1 MPWFLKAHA
10 LRSAWVRPA
19 RALQGGSMNTN
30 EINAA
35 AKLIVEARRSGVKRE
50 PLPVE
55 LQPTTIDEGHAIQ
68 DATVALLNET
78 VGGWKVGLDK
88 AGTMSRAPIFAG
100 DIQVNPGRIGS
111 SNDNLR
117 GIEAEIAFR
126 FTKDLPARA
135 TDYTC
140 SEVEDA
146 MEAFAAIELLNS
158 RYSDPRPR
166 STLEKLADR
175 IIQGG
180 IVCGTPRKDWRSIDF
195 SKLEIVL
202 SVDGTDIAT
211 GTGTH
216 PVGDPV
222 APAVALVN
230 ALRKTSGVKT
240 GQIMTTG
247 TWSGVNFVGPDSLA
261 VANFDGF

>member
-1 MPWFLKAHA
+1 MK
-10 LRSAWVRPA
+10 
-19 RALQGGSMNTN
+19 RA
-30 EINAA
+30 
-35 AKLIVEARRSGVKRE
+35 

-78 VGGWKVGLDK
+78 IGGWKVALDK
-88 AGTMSRAPIFAG
+88 AGIMSRAPIFKD
-100 DIQVNPGRIGS
+100 DIQANPGRVEAS
-111 SNDNLR
+111 DTNLR

-126 FTKDLPARA
+126 FTRDLPARDS
-135 TDYTC
+135 DY
-140 SEVEDA
+140 SRREVEDA

-158 RYSDPRPR
+158 RYAEAGPR

-180 IVCGTPRKDWRSIDF
+180 IVCGTPRADWRSIDF
-195 SKLEIVL
+195 AKLEVVL
-202 SVDGTDIAT
+202 TVDGTDIAA

-216 PVGDPV
+216 PIGDPV

-230 ALRKTSGVKT
+230 ALRKTSGVKA

-247 TWSGVNFVGPDSLA
+247 TWTGMNFVGPDSLA
-261 VANFDGF
+261 VANFDGFEPVLAQFSS

>member
-1 MPWFLKAHA
+1 
-10 LRSAWVRPA
+10 
-19 RALQGGSMNTN
+19 MNT
-30 EINAA
+30 EKINAA
-35 AKLIVEARRSGVKRE
+35 AKLIVEATRSGAKRA
-50 PLPVE
+50 PLPTE
-55 LQPTTIDEGHAIQ
+55 LQPSTVDEGHAMQ
-68 DATVALLNET
+68 DAIVAMLNET

-88 AGTMSRAPIFAG
+88 EGTMSRAPIFAR
-100 DIQVNPGRIGS
+100 DIQVNPGRIPS

-126 FTKDLPARA
+126 FTKDLPPRA
-135 TDYTC
+135 SDYSR

-158 RYSDPRPR
+158 RYADPRPR

-175 IIQGG
+175 ILQGG
-180 IVCGTPRKDWRSIDF
+180 IVCGTPRKDWRSVDF
-195 SKLEIVL
+195 KKLEIVL
-202 SVDGTDIAT
+202 TVDGTDIAT
-211 GTGTH
+211 GVGTH

-240 GQIMTTG
+240 GQIMTCG

-261 VANFDGF
+261 VANFDGFEPVLAQYSA

>member
-1 MPWFLKAHA
+1 
-10 LRSAWVRPA
+10 
-19 RALQGGSMNTN
+19 MNTD

-35 AKLIVEARRSGVKRE
+35 AKLLADARRTGVKRA

-55 LQPTTIDEGHAIQ
+55 LQPKTIDEGHAIQ
-68 DATVALLNET
+68 DATVALLNAT

-88 AGTMSRAPIFAG
+88 AGTMSRAPIFKA
-100 DIQVNPGRIGS
+100 DIQTNPGRVEA
-111 SNDNLR
+111 SNTNLR

-126 FTKDLPARA
+126 FTRDLPARD
-135 TDYTC
+135 TDY
-140 SEVEDA
+140 SRKEVEDA
-146 MEAFAAIELLNS
+146 MEAFPAIELLNS
-158 RYSDPRPR
+158 RYAEAGPR

-180 IVCGTPRKDWRSIDF
+180 IVCGTARADWRSIDF
-195 SKLEIVL
+195 AKLEVVL
-202 SVDGTDIAT
+202 TVDGTDIAT
-211 GTGTH
+211 GVGTH

-230 ALRKTSGVKT
+230 ALRKSSGIKA

-247 TWSGVNFVGPDSLA
+247 TWTGVNFVGPDSLA
-261 VANFDGF
+261 VANFDGFEPVLAQFSS

>member
-1 MPWFLKAHA
+1 MK
-10 LRSAWVRPA
+10 RP
-19 RALQGGSMNTN
+19 
-30 EINAA
+30 
-35 AKLIVEARRSGVKRE
+35 

-78 VGGWKVGLDK
+78 IGGWKVGLDK
-88 AGTMSRAPIFAG
+88 AGIMSRAPIFKD
-100 DIQVNPGRIGS
+100 DIQANPGRVEAS
-111 SNDNLR
+111 ETNLR

-126 FTKDLPARA
+126 FTRDLPARDS
-135 TDYTC
+135 DYSR

-146 MEAFAAIELLNS
+146 MEALAAIELLNS
-158 RYSDPRPR
+158 RYAEAGPR

-180 IVCGTPRKDWRSIDF
+180 IVCGTPRADWRSIDF
-195 SKLEIVL
+195 AKLEVVL
-202 SVDGTDIAT
+202 TVDGTDIAT

-216 PVGDPV
+216 PIGDPV

-230 ALRKTSGVKT
+230 ALRKTSGVKA

-247 TWSGVNFVGPDSLA
+247 TWTG
-261 VANFDGF
+261 

>member
-1 MPWFLKAHA
+1 
-10 LRSAWVRPA
+10 
-19 RALQGGSMNTN
+19 MNAD

-35 AKLIVEARRSGVKRE
+35 AKLFAEAKRTGVKCP

-78 VGGWKVGLDK
+78 IGGWKVALDT
-88 AGTMSRAPIFAG
+88 AGIISRAPIFKD
-100 DIQVNPGRIGS
+100 DIQTNPGRVGAS
-111 SNDNLR
+111 ETNLR

-126 FTKDLPARA
+126 FTRDLPARNN
-135 TDYTC
+135 DY
-140 SEVEDA
+140 SRNDVEDA
-146 MEAFAAIELLNS
+146 MEALPVIELLNS
-158 RYSDPRPR
+158 RYAEAGPR

-180 IVCGTPRKDWRSIDF
+180 LVCGAPRADWRSIDF
-195 SKLEIVL
+195 TKLEVVL
-202 SVDGTDIAT
+202 TVDGTDIAT

-216 PVGDPV
+216 PIGDPV

-230 ALRKTSGVKT
+230 ALRKTSGVKA

-247 TWSGVNFVGPDSLA
+247 SWTRMNYVGPDSLA
-261 VANFDGF
+261 VANFDGFEAVLAQFSS

>member
-1 MPWFLKAHA
+1 
-10 LRSAWVRPA
+10 
-19 RALQGGSMNTN
+19 MNTD

-35 AKLIVEARRSGVKRE
+35 AKLLADATRTGVKRA

-78 VGGWKVGLDK
+78 IGGWKVALDK
-88 AGTMSRAPIFAG
+88 AGIMSCAPIFKD
-100 DIQVNPGRIGS
+100 DIQANPGRVEAS
-111 SNDNLR
+111 ETNLR

-126 FTKDLPARA
+126 FTRDLPARDS
-135 TDYTC
+135 DYSR

-146 MEAFAAIELLNS
+146 MEALAAIELLNS
-158 RYSDPRPR
+158 RYAEAGPR

-180 IVCGTPRKDWRSIDF
+180 IVCGTPRADWRSIDF
-195 SKLEIVL
+195 AKLEVVL
-202 SVDGTDIAT
+202 TVDGTDIAT

-216 PVGDPV
+216 PIGDPV

-230 ALRKTSGVKT
+230 ALRKTSGVKA

-247 TWSGVNFVGPDSLA
+247 SWTRMNYVGPDSLA
-261 VANFDGF
+261 VANFDGFEPVLAQFSS